1 MTTEL
6 TPTITDD
13 EVADLPLAEARADL
27 LRELLAATGAVS
39 EPVRRPRRWPVL
51 LAAASA
57 VVAVAVPVGLTQL
70 GGDGGGTATDPG
82 TTSAPPT
89 PPATPA
95 AFQVRVVGLT
105 STVPKPDDPEWL
117 ELSSFTCPDNP
128 AAAPAVEAQLA
139 CDAKGTKYLLG
150 NAAVEGGVVA
160 AEAVQAQGTIGWTVA
175 LQLDDKATG
184 EFRDLTRELAGSP
197 AQVALVL
204 DGEVLSAP
212 TIVGVIDSGTLQLA
226 GDYTKTEASEL
237 AAHLR
242 G

>member
-27 LRELLAATGAVS
+27 LRELLAATGAAS
-39 EPVRRPRRWPVL
+39 EPVRRPRRWPVQ
-51 LAAASA
+51 LAAAAA
-57 VVAVAVPVGLTQL
+57 VVAVAVPVGLSQL
-70 GGDGGGTATDPG
+70 GGDDGGTATDPG
-82 TTSAPPT
+82 TTSASPA
-89 PPATPA
+89 PPAPPA

-105 STVPKPDDPEWL
+105 STVPRRDDPEWQ
-117 ELSSFTCPDNP
+117 ELSAFACPDTP

-139 CDAKGTKYLLG
+139 CDSQGTKYLLG

-160 AEAVQAQGTIGWTVA
+160 AQAIQAQGTVDWTVA
-175 LQLDDKATG
+175 LQLDDEATG
-184 EFRDLTRELAGSP
+184 ELRDLTRELAGSTT
-197 AQVALVL
+197 QVALVL

-212 TIVGVIDSGTLQLA
+212 TIVSVIDNGQLQLG
-226 GDYTKTEASEL
+226 GDLTKTDATEL
-237 AAHLR
+237 AARLR